1 MDVSIKELEKIAH
14 LAKIELSEDEKQG
27 MLRDFNKILHF
38 VEKVK
43 ELELDNVEPMI
54 YVSDRNNA
62 TREDVK
68 GKESSQQDALK
79 NAPDHDTDYIK
90 VPRMVKSE

>member
-14 LAKIELSEDEKQG
+14 LAKIELSEDEKQD

-43 ELELDNVEPMI
+43 ELDLDNESPMI
-54 YVSDRNNA
+54 YVSDRKNA
-62 TREDVK
+62 VREDIK

-90 VPRMVKSE
+90 VPRVVKG

>member
-14 LAKIELSEDEKQG
+14 LAKIELSENEKQD

-43 ELELDNVEPMI
+43 ELDLDNESPMI
-54 YVSDRNNA
+54 YVSDRKNA
-62 TREDVK
+62 VREDVK

-90 VPRMVKSE
+90 VPRVVKG

>member
-43 ELELDNVEPMI
+43 ELELDNVESMI

>member
-14 LAKIELSEDEKQG
+14 LAKIELSENEKQD

-43 ELELDNVEPMI
+43 ELDLDNESPMI
-54 YVSDRNNA
+54 YVSDRKNA
-62 TREDVK
+62 VREDVK

-90 VPRMVKSE
+90 VPRIVKG

>member
-14 LAKIELSEDEKQG
+14 LAKIELSEDEKQD

-43 ELELDNVEPMI
+43 ELDLDNESPMI
-54 YVSDRNNA
+54 YVSDRKNA
-62 TREDVK
+62 VREDVK

-90 VPRMVKSE
+90 VPRVVKG